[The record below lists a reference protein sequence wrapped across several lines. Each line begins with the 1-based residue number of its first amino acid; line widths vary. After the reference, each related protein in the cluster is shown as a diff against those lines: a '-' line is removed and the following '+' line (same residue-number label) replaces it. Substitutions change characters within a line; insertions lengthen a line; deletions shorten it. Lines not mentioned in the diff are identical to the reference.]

1 MSRDDFADAVRDVDE
16 VDVVLGLRDCALPR
30 SVVRV
35 VVAGPEALRRVA
47 VVAAL
52 EIEFE
57 LS

>member
-1 MSRDDFADAVRDVDE
+1 MSRDDFPDSVRDVDE
-16 VDVVLGLRDCALPR
+16 VDVVFGLRDCALPLL
-30 SVVRV
+30 VVRV

-52 EIEFE
+52 EIELE